1 MGVVYK
7 CPNVGVVCI
16 MGVASRPKNRRE
28 PSHSFT
34 RSSSTS
40 SSTKLT
46 KMEGCTETYGR
57 PLFFPSCGSFLRS
70 LQTLLGLA
78 FLVVSLLPCL
88 SCGAGGGEFDI
99 STSTYVLIY
108 WF

>member
-57 PLFFPSCGSFLRS
+57 PLSSSSCRSFLWS
-70 LQTLLGLA
+70 LPGLA
-78 FLVVSLLPCL
+78 FLAVSLLLPCP
-88 SCGAGGGEFDI
+88 SCAGGEFDI